1 MKQKVKFQ
9 GNKMTLTGK
18 EKLFL
23 LYKMMWLVKYQ
34 ISLSKVKKKFS
45 KIWHPMQEKKIADK

>member
-1 MKQKVKFQ
+1 
-9 GNKMTLTGK
+9 MTLTGK

-23 LYKMMWLVKYQ
+23 LYKMMCLVKYQ
-34 ISLSKVKKKFS
+34 VSLSKEEKKFS